1 MIFEEKQRFKQWWM
15 ILLMGGVS
23 AMVYYGSV
31 SQWITGVP
39 FGDKPLSDMGLL
51 FPVVLISIVNLGMF
65 AGGLTTKIDEQGIVV
80 RFTPFIWKEKKY
92 DWSDLAEVKVRE
104 YRPLAEY
111 GGWGVRGFGKNRA
124 LNVSGNFGLQLV
136 MKDGSRMLIGS
147 QRPQEL
153 EDFLKNLAAAKGI
166 LTV

>member
-1 MIFEEKQRFKQWWM
+1 MEYQEKQRFNQWWL

-31 SQWITGVP
+31 SQWITGIP

-51 FPVVLISIVNLGMF
+51 FPVALITVVNLGMF
-65 AGGLTTKIDEQGIVV
+65 AGGLTTRIDENGIAV

-92 DWSDLAEVKVRE
+92 VWSDLAEVKVRE

-124 LNVSGNFGLQLV
+124 LNVSGSFGLQLV
-136 MKDGSRMLIGS
+136 MKDGAKMLIGT
-147 QRPQEL
+147 QKPQEL
-153 EDFLKNLAAAKGI
+153 EEFLKSLPAANEI
-166 LTV
+166 LKV